1 MQVVSWR
8 EGVAEATAIHTG
20 HTLRSISAQS
30 KTDGVLNGTL
40 QCEADTHNT
49 HTVRAGSSRAV
60 L

>member
-1 MQVVSWR
+1 MRVVSWR

-30 KTDGVLNGTL
+30 KTDGVLNAL

-49 HTVRAGSSRAV
+49 HT